1 MKWLAP
7 LLMLLSASLA
17 AAPLQSPV
25 PDQPGLMAYLVKH
38 TPSELELLFQRAAML
53 ADNESIRSHEPVVF
67 ILHGDE
73 TFAFLNANAEK
84 NAHLISLAKALDD
97 KRVIDI
103 EVCEIWMQANGVS
116 RDELPAFIDTVPDGP
131 ALGRQLRAAGYLY
144 F

>member
-1 MKWLAP
+1 MKLLAP
-7 LLMLLSASLA
+7 LLMVFSFSVT

-38 TPSELELLFQRAAML
+38 TPSELEQLFQRAAML
-53 ADNESIRSHEPVVF
+53 ADSEEVKTHEPVVF

-73 TFAFLNANAEK
+73 TFAFLKANADQ
-84 NAHLISLAKALDD
+84 NAHLVSLAKTLDD

-103 EVCEIWMQANGVS
+103 KVCEIWMQTHGVA

-131 ALGRQLRAAGYLY
+131 GFSRQLRASGYVY